1 MVMAHERE
9 ESAQRGGLFRG
20 AFGFLNHPLHFE
32 WSCANLAWLLVAI
45 GVILRVWEYL
55 EFRTLYMDEHCLL
68 KNIVGKSI
76 FEFQKVLED
85 DQMAPPGFLV
95 IERLLVHLP
104 LQTMLAG
111 RLFPLVCGIA
121 SVFLTYSVA
130 KRFLD
135 PRAVPLAVGMVAFG
149 DHLLYYSAE
158 IKQYSCDLMFAL
170 LALLFAAPRPP
181 ARMSPRRFLAL
192 GVFGLIA
199 PWFSFPVVFVLAG
212 VGLHLIVT
220 ETTRKDYRRAGI
232 AVGMSLLWL
241 LSFGACFLLSRSIL
255 SKRDFIWVWWN
266 FAFLPLPPRSMADVS
281 LVTEAM
287 ANVFINPA
295 SVLTPL
301 SLPYTAL
308 LASVLALI
316 GCVSLGRRWPGG
328 LFLLISPLVLA
339 LAASALHQ
347 YPFHGR
353 LVLYLVPTYLLLLAE
368 GAAAVG
374 RPTGWLVTLVL
385 AGFLLYGEAAEI
397 LWYKAIQGRSRPFD
411 THGDLKNDLLDY
423 LEYHR
428 WRALRLPPVEV
439 KTPEAA
445 RSEPPP

>member
-1 MVMAHERE
+1 MLMAEANE
-9 ESAQRGGLFRG
+9 QSADQGQQLRGPFAWMNRS
-20 AFGFLNHPLHFE
+20 LHFE
-32 WSCANLAWLLVAI
+32 WSCANLTWLAVAI

-55 EFRTLYMDEHCLL
+55 EFRDLYMDEGSLL
-68 KNIVGKSI
+68 KNIVGRPL
-76 FEFQKVLED
+76 FGFQQVLED
-85 DQMAPPGFLV
+85 DQMAPPAFLV
-95 IERLLVHLP
+95 IERLLVRLP
-104 LQTMLAG
+104 LGAIAAG
-111 RLFPLVCGIA
+111 RLFPLICGIA
-121 SVFLTYSVA
+121 SVFLMRSAARRY
-130 KRFLD
+130 LD
-135 PRAVPLAVGMVAFG
+135 PRAVPLAVGMLAFG

-170 LALLFAAPRPP
+170 IAMLLAAPRPP
-181 ARMSPRRFLAL
+181 ARMSSRHFMAL

-220 ETTRKDYRRAGI
+220 EAMRKNYRRAGL

-281 LVTEAM
+281 LVAETM

-328 LFLLISPLVLA
+328 FFIVISPLLFA
-339 LAASALHQ
+339 LAASALRQ

-353 LVLYLVPTYLLLLAE
+353 LLLYLVPTYLLLLAE
-368 GAAAVG
+368 GVAAIG
-374 RPTGWLVTLVL
+374 RLAGWPVTLVL
-385 AGFLLYGEAAEI
+385 ACFLLYGEAAEI
-397 LWYKAIQGRSRPFD
+397 VWYKAIQGRSRTFD
-411 THGDLKNDLLDY
+411 SHGDLKNDLLDY
-423 LEYHR
+423 LEYQR
-428 WRALRLPPVEV
+428 WRSLRLPPVEV
-439 KTPEAA
+439 KAQEKGGPAG
-445 RSEPPP
+445 R